1 MRDEVLIIGCGEIGV
16 SLIEGWLNKK
26 NEFSKRISS
35 IHVLEKNLKRKNFL
49 KKKYKKKIYFVGI
62 DRIKKINKKFKY
74 VFLSFK
80 PKDLNSNLFF
90 YKNLFDHNTIF
101 YSVLA
106 GKKLLDIKNFF
117 PTNKNIIRLML
128 NIPISVNMGTIVFYS
143 LKKNINKKELFLL
156 NIIGKIYEL
165 KNEKFFDLITAIVGS
180 GPAYFYYLLESME
193 KAAIAY
199 GLNKFLSKQILKG
212 TYIGT
217 AKIIDNFEK
226 NFEDLRKS
234 VTSKGG
240 TTEAAIKC
248 LKENNFQRLIYN
260 SIKDSIKKAKI
271 LSSKK
276 VK

>member
-16 SLIEGWLNKK
+16 SLIDGWLNKRK
-26 NEFSKRISS
+26 EFYKKIYRIY
-35 IHVLEKNLKRKNFL
+35 VLEKNLKRRNLL
-49 KKKYKKKIYFVGI
+49 KKKYKKKVYFLEI
-62 DRIKKINKKFKY
+62 NRIKKFKKKLKY

-80 PKDLNSNLFF
+80 PRDLNYNLNL
-90 YKNLFDHNTIF
+90 YKNLFDKNTIF

-106 GKKLLDIKNFF
+106 GKNLSDVQKIFSVNE
-117 PTNKNIIRLML
+117 NIIRIML
-128 NIPISVNMGTIVFYS
+128 NTPISVNKGTIIFYS
-143 LKKNINKKELFLL
+143 LKKKLNQNKLFLL
-156 NIIGKIYEL
+156 NLIGNTYKL
-165 KNEKFFDLITAIVGS
+165 KNERFFDLITAIVGS

-199 GLNKFLSKQILKG
+199 GLNKSFSKQILKG

-217 AKIIDNFEK
+217 AKIINNFEK

-248 LKENNFQRLIYN
+248 LKKNNFQKLIYN